1 MFCKFWHDVNGIFIL
16 IPKYLFPIKK
26 LLYFAQTKLV
36 TI

>member
-1 MFCKFWHDVNGIFIL
+1 MNGIFIL

-26 LLYFAQTKLV
+26 LLYFAQTKLA